1 MKNLSII
8 KILKKLRKNKYQN
21 TLISLNEAKK
31 IKIIKKKIFLL
42 FKKNKKNDIL
52 YNVKI
57 DNDFTYNSLK
67 KIYFKK
73 KLNSVDKK
81 FIEKIYHKYNYNL
94 KLRTKY
100 NKNFKSISNHETN
113 IKSYIYLGLII
124 KPNKKINFLQILNMI
139 LKISDQ
145 IIINLK
151 KIKSYHEKKVVS
163 DLLFKEK
170 LYLSKI
176 RDINGKI

>member
-1 MKNLSII
+1 M
-8 KILKKLRKNKYQN
+8 
-21 TLISLNEAKK
+21 
-31 IKIIKKKIFLL
+31 
-42 FKKNKKNDIL
+42 
-52 YNVKI
+52 
-57 DNDFTYNSLK
+57 
-67 KIYFKK
+67 
-73 KLNSVDKK
+73 
-81 FIEKIYHKYNYNL
+81 
-94 KLRTKY
+94 RTKY